1 MYLRKKEKEE
11 KMVKEFLCN
20 INGKIPEFQS
30 CQKIVKEIIPTGT
43 CSKYDPFENSD
54 EE

>member
-11 KMVKEFLCN
+11 KMVKEFLC
-20 INGKIPEFQS
+20 NGKIPEFQS